1 MSNVLDLDVLKIE
14 QLQQF
19 VNEVNAAPRKKALEL
34 FPDKPKRY
42 MMAMYDLANYAKMR
56 IWRIFYANR
65 NKYQLSKRYDKECAV
80 IYERLPDYARWK

>member
-1 MSNVLDLDVLKIE
+1 MNNVLDLDVLKTE

-19 VNEVNAAPRKKALEL
+19 VNEVHAAPRKKALEL

-42 MMAMYDLANYAKMR
+42 MMAMYDLAHYAKMR
-56 IWRIFYANR
+56 IWRIAFAKR
-65 NKYQLSKRYDKECAV
+65 HKYTWVKEYDKECAV